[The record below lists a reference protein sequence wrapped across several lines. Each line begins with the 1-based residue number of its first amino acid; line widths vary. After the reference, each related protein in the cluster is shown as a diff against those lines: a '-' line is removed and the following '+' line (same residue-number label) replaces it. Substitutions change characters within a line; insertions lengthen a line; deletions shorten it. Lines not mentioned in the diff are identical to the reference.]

1 MAEKLRF
8 IDATGGTPDY
18 DSAEHAITEEIKAD
32 GIAYNYLNML
42 EVIEGTGLE
51 VVIKDGAMMSQGRT
65 YIQDEPHDGASPKAI
80 AIDAATSGYM
90 RKDIVAV
97 EYDIPNGI
105 ATAKV
110 VKGTEAVSSPALP
123 SLPSGSTKW
132 QKSLAVVNVTGG
144 AITLIEDTRV
154 IGNGRVNPAF
164 TEDISAPNIEIESG
178 GKFYLLKADTDENS
192 AYLRYT
198 GNALYVKLPGCIEV
212 QIPGVVVGTSA
223 TAPAGI
229 YPINTMYLER
239 EV

>member
-8 IDATGGTPDY
+8 IDATSGTPDY

-42 EVIEGTGLE
+42 EVVLGAGLE
-51 VVIKDGAMMSQGRT
+51 VVVKDGAMMSQGRT
-65 YIQDEPHDGASPKAI
+65 YIQDEPSDGASPKTI
-80 AIDAATSGYM
+80 QIDAATSGYM
-90 RKDIVAV
+90 RKDIIAV
-97 EYDIPNGI
+97 EYDIPNGV

-110 VKGTEAVSSPALP
+110 VKGAEAVSSPQLP
-123 SLPSGSTKW
+123 TLLSGSTKW
-132 QKSLAVVNVTGG
+132 HKSLAVVNVTGG
-144 AITLIEDTRV
+144 AITSLEDTRQV
-154 IGNGRVNPAF
+154 GSGRVNPAF
-164 TEDISAPNIEIESG
+164 TEDISAPNIKIESG
-178 GKFYLLKADTDENS
+178 GKFYLLKAATDATS

-198 GNALYVKLPGCIEV
+198 SNALYVKLPNCVEV

-223 TAPAGI
+223 TAPAGT